1 MRKNDLISLLEG
13 IKGNPEV
20 KLWNPYVGDYNPIL
34 DVQTDVLYKE
44 SVSFI
49 LGWLK
54 AEIYQREQRWELTS
68 DELKSL
74 ELKAKEIHKEREYA
88 LPNEYVT
95 EEEKDRWYQ
104 KRTKSIIVLSPK
116 KVGKISYGRHKYDD
130 IEY

>member
-1 MRKNDLISLLEG
+1 MRKNELIKLLQG
-13 IKGNPEV
+13 IEGNPEV
-20 KLWNPYVGDYNPIL
+20 RLWNPYAGDYNPIL
-34 DVQTDVLYKE
+34 GVQVDTLYKE

-49 LGWLK
+49 FEWLK
-54 AEIYQREQRWELTS
+54 AEIYQREKRWELTTN
-68 DELKSL
+68 EVEQL
-74 ELKAKEIHKEREYA
+74 ESKAKQIHKNREYT

-116 KVGKISYGRHKYDD
+116 KVGKTSYGRHKYDD

>member
-1 MRKNDLISLLEG
+1 MRKNDLINLLQN

-20 KLWNPYVGDYNPIL
+20 KLWNPYVEDYNPIL
-34 DVQTDVLYKE
+34 DVQTDTLYKE

-49 LGWLK
+49 IDWLK
-54 AEIYQREQRWELTS
+54 AEIYQKEQRWELTD
-68 DELKSL
+68 DEIKSI
-74 ELKAKEIHKEREYA
+74 ELRAKQIHKEREYG

-95 EEEKDRWYQ
+95 KEEKDRWYQ

-116 KVGKISYGRHKYDD
+116 RVGKTSYGSHKYND